1 MSGSDELTR
10 RRLLFGAAVVAG
22 GVTLGACS
30 SSSGGG
36 GGNPAGGGATPS
48 KTSGKRGSAPKPLS
62 PPQQLKEA
70 PELAAQVKAGKLPAL
85 KDRLPEKP
93 YVIPHYW
100 AQAGKYGGTLRLSSG
115 SSNDAAIKEYMYGHS
130 PLRWLNDGLTLGPG
144 LAESWESNADASVWT
159 FHFRKGLKWSDGKPW
174 TTADIMFWW
183 NDMVLDSD
191 FSEGIPDEARSGKG
205 TVAKFA
211 APDDYTLVITYDA
224 PSPMVPDMIANWVNR
239 GIAATWMEP
248 KHYMQQFHPKYNKSV
263 GKDWTTTFDEK
274 RNTVFNPDTP
284 TMGGWQLA
292 SYSEGRATTWK
303 RNPYYWVV
311 DQAGNQL
318 PYLDGLNFRVVENI
332 ETRKLQIQSGQFDQV
347 HGPFNSLTLGDISG
361 LKRSQAKS
369 GMKMLLWDSGS
380 GTGSI
385 FFFNQDYDEPGMRA
399 LIRKPEFRQALSL
412 AYDRGEARKSIYF
425 DTGTPTTGGYGPK
438 TREFHRGN
446 GPQEYK
452 QWRESWVK
460 FDPERAKSMLD
471 KLGVVDKDGDGK
483 REKPDGSKLVVRLN
497 YPADIDTTGE
507 HMKKNQLLK
516 KSWEAIGIDTRLGP
530 IAPTSFSD
538 QWAQG
543 KLMTTTAWETSTMSV
558 AADMLWLMPME
569 PSRWASLQGQFYAL
583 RGTGEEKKQL
593 DVDPYKRTPPRA
605 APEAGGPVDRLWK
618 LADQVRVEVDQT
630 KRDKLVW
637 DMIRVHIDQ
646 GPFFMGVV
654 ANYPQIVLVKDGLRN
669 VPTKEQ
675 TALGGLVN
683 DWHHPTPAAYDPEA
697 WFWDDPKAHS

>member
-30 SSSGGG
+30 SGG
-36 GGNPAGGGATPS
+36 GGNSTGEGPKPS
-48 KTSGKRGSAPKPLS
+48 KGPTKRGSAAKPLS
-62 PPQQLKEA
+62 PPRQLKES

-85 KDRLPEKP
+85 KDRLPDKP

-100 AQAGKYGGTLRLSSG
+100 AQTGKYGGTLRLASG

-159 FHFRKGLKWSDGKPW
+159 FHFRKGLKWSDGQPW

-183 NDMVLDSD
+183 QDMVLDPD
-191 FSEGIPDEARSGKG
+191 FGEGIPDEARSGKG
-205 TVAKFA
+205 TVAKFE
-211 APDDYTLVITYDA
+211 APDDNTLVITYDA

-248 KHYMQQFHPKYNKSV
+248 KHYMKQFHPKYNKSV
-263 GKDWTTTFDEK
+263 GKDWTTKFDEK
-274 RNTVFNPDTP
+274 RNTVFNPQTP

-292 SYSEGRATTWK
+292 TYSEGRATTWK
-303 RNPYYWVV
+303 RNPYYYVV

-318 PYLDGLNFRVVENI
+318 PYLDGLNFRVVDNI

-385 FFFNQDYDEPGMRA
+385 FFFNQDYDEPAMRA

-425 DTGTPTTGGYGPK
+425 DTGVPTTGGYGPK
-438 TREFHRGN
+438 TREFHRGD
-446 GPQEYK
+446 GPGMYK

-516 KSWEAIGIDTRLGP
+516 KSWDAIGIDTRLSP
-530 IAPTSFSD
+530 VSPTSFGD

-569 PSRWASLQGQFYAL
+569 PSRWASLQGQYYAL
-583 RGTGEEKKQL
+583 RGTPDEKKQL

-605 APEAGGPVDRLWK
+605 APEPGGPVDRLWK

-637 DMIRVHIDQ
+637 DMIRIHIEQ

-669 VPTKEQ
+669 VPAKEQ

-697 WFWDDPKAHS
+697 WFWDDPKAHT

>member
-22 GVTLGACS
+22 SVTLGACS
-30 SSSGGG
+30 SGGG
-36 GGNPAGGGATPS
+36 GSSTGGGAKQS
-48 KTSGKRGSAPKPLS
+48 KAPTKRGSAPKPLA
-62 PPQQLKEA
+62 PPRQLKES

-100 AQAGKYGGTLRLSSG
+100 AQTGKYGGTLRMASG

-144 LAESWESNADASVWT
+144 LAESWESNEDASVWT
-159 FHFRKGLKWSDGKPW
+159 FHFRKGLKWSDGQKW
-174 TTADIMFWW
+174 TTDDIMFWW
-183 NDMVLDSD
+183 NDMVLNPE
-191 FSEGIPDEARSGKG
+191 FGEGIPDEARSGKG
-205 TVAKFA
+205 TVAKFE
-211 APDDYTLVITYDA
+211 APDEYTLVITYDA

-239 GIAATWMEP
+239 GIAASWMEP
-248 KHYMQQFHPKYNKSV
+248 KHYMKQFHPKYNKSV
-263 GKDWTTTFDEK
+263 GKDWTTKFDEK
-274 RNTVFNPDTP
+274 RNTVFNPETP

-292 SYSEGRATTWK
+292 TYSEGRATTWK
-303 RNPYYWVV
+303 RNPYYYVV

-318 PYLDGLNFRVVENI
+318 PYIDGLNFKVVDNI

-361 LKRSQAKS
+361 LKRSQTKS

-385 FFFNQDYDEPGMRA
+385 FFFNQDYDEPAMRA

-425 DTGTPTTGGYGPK
+425 DTGIPTTGGYGPK

-516 KSWEAIGIDTRLGP
+516 KSWDAIGIDTRLSP
-530 IAPTSFSD
+530 VAPTSFGD

-583 RGTGEEKKQL
+583 RGTPDEKKQL

-605 APEAGGPVDRLWK
+605 APEPGGPVDRLWK

-637 DMIRVHIDQ
+637 DMIRIHIDE

-697 WFWDDPKAHS
+697 WFWDDPKAHV